1 MTDSNDRRLW
11 PYVAPYGALL
21 ALAELDRWL
30 PGLEVPLLAAR
41 VVLPAALLWLAWR
54 SGAYPELRR
63 SPGSARPWDVVFG
76 LGIAALW
83 LGPYLLWP
91 DLPRG
96 EPFEPDRLGAERR
109 SVWLALRL
117 CGFVLVSPLVE
128 ELFVR
133 SFLHR
138 IVEAWPRWTDFALR
152 SVGRPHARAFAVT
165 TAWFTLSH
173 VPWEWW
179 GAVPTGVLL
188 NAWLYRRGSL
198 RSVWLAHGVANA
210 AIGALVA
217 LGPYELW
224 AFL

>member
-1 MTDSNDRRLW
+1 MNDSLDARLW
-11 PYVAPYGALL
+11 PYVAPYAVLL
-21 ALAELDRWL
+21 ALAELSRWL

-41 VVLPAALLWLAWR
+41 VALPAALLLLAWR
-54 SGAYPELRR
+54 GGAYAELRR
-63 SPGSARPWDVVFG
+63 SAGAAGLRDVAFG

-91 DLPRG
+91 ELPRG
-96 EPFEPDRLGAERR
+96 EGFDPERLGPERR
-109 SVWLALRL
+109 AAWLALRL
-117 CGFVLVSPLVE
+117 FGFVLVSPLVE

-138 IVEAWPRWTDFALR
+138 VVEAWPRWPDFALR
-152 SVGRPHARAFAVT
+152 RVGRPHAAAFAVT
-165 TAWFTLSH
+165 SAWFTLSH

-179 GAVPTGVLL
+179 VAVPTSVLL
-188 NAWLYRRGSL
+188 TAWLYWRGNL
-198 RSVWLAHGVANA
+198 RSVWLAHSVANG
-210 AIGALVA
+210 AIGALVV